1 MAVSKTERRK
11 KTRIQL
17 TRGLLAR
24 YGTVGAV
31 ILDITD
37 AGARIEH
44 FNGLDVHKSNTFRF
58 EWQDRL
64 IETTA
69 QVMSCKVQRF
79 AADEGGTNVY
89 QSGLLFTAY
98 AGDAQER
105 LKEMVATIVAR
116 SLAEQVANARG
127 IGPILESEKQM
138 PVFRAGGVVGQGLEA
153 NQKGAERYIPSAGVV
168 VDRGYVRCA
177 LIDGK
182 RFEKKWTRS
191 PEQPLFG
198 FTVSA
203 TEPPELVDQLCDSY
217 LKGDP
222 EQRNL
227 ILALAQ
233 ASVHKGE

>member
-1 MAVSKTERRK
+1 MALAKTERRK

-24 YGTVGAV
+24 YGTTGAI

-44 FNGLDVHKSNTFRF
+44 FNRLDVHKTNSFRF
-58 EWQDRL
+58 EWQNTA

-69 QVMSCKVQRF
+69 EVVTCKIHRF
-79 AADEGGTNVY
+79 AADDGGTNVY

-98 AGDAQER
+98 AGNAQEV
-105 LKEMVATIVAR
+105 LKEMVSTIVAR

-127 IGPILESEKQM
+127 LGPILESEKNM
-138 PVFRAGGVVGQGLEA
+138 PVFRSGSVVGQGLEA
-153 NQKGAERYIPSAGVV
+153 DQKGAARYIPSTDVV
-168 VDRGYVRCA
+168 VDRGYVRCT
-177 LIDGK
+177 LIDDK
-182 RFEKKWTRS
+182 RFDKKWTRS

-203 TEPPELVDQLCDSY
+203 TEPPELIDQLCDSY
-217 LKGDP
+217 LKGDA

-233 ASVHKGE
+233 ASVDKS